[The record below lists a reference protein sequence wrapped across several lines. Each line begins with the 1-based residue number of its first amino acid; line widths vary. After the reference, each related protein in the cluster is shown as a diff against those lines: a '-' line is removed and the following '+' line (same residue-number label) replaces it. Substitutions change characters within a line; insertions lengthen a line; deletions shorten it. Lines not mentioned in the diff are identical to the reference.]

1 MVDEGDPRR
10 PGHPTGPG
18 LVVGAAI
25 GRGLPR
31 LPDYHNV
38 IVSDPAGG
46 TRAVELHLGAHYER
60 FVRDLVAS
68 GRYASASEVMR
79 DGLRLVEEREQVRA
93 AKLDALRR
101 DIREGLDSGAPEP
114 LDMAAIKAEARR
126 RRAAKGE

>member
-1 MVDEGDPRR
+1 MPSSY
-10 PGHPTGPG
+10 T
-18 LVVGAAI
+18 
-25 GRGLPR
+25 
-31 LPDYHNV
+31 
-38 IVSDPAGG
+38 
-46 TRAVELHLGAHYER
+46 LGAHYER

>member
-1 MVDEGDPRR
+1 MPSSY
-10 PGHPTGPG
+10 T
-18 LVVGAAI
+18 
-25 GRGLPR
+25 
-31 LPDYHNV
+31 
-38 IVSDPAGG
+38 
-46 TRAVELHLGAHYER
+46 LGAHYER

-79 DGLRLVEEREQVRA
+79 DGLRLVEEREQMRA

>member
-1 MVDEGDPRR
+1 VPSSY
-10 PGHPTGPG
+10 T
-18 LVVGAAI
+18 
-25 GRGLPR
+25 
-31 LPDYHNV
+31 
-38 IVSDPAGG
+38 
-46 TRAVELHLGAHYER
+46 LGAHYER

-126 RRAAKGE
+126 RMAAKGE

>member
-1 MVDEGDPRR
+1 MPSSY
-10 PGHPTGPG
+10 T
-18 LVVGAAI
+18 
-25 GRGLPR
+25 
-31 LPDYHNV
+31 
-38 IVSDPAGG
+38 
-46 TRAVELHLGAHYER
+46 LGAHYER

-79 DGLRLVEEREQVRA
+79 DGLRLVEEREQMRA

-101 DIREGLDSGAPEP
+101 DICEGLDSGALEP

>member
-1 MVDEGDPRR
+1 MPSSY
-10 PGHPTGPG
+10 T
-18 LVVGAAI
+18 
-25 GRGLPR
+25 
-31 LPDYHNV
+31 
-38 IVSDPAGG
+38 
-46 TRAVELHLGAHYER
+46 LGAHYER

-101 DIREGLDSGAPEP
+101 DIREGLDGGAPEP

-126 RRAAKGE
+126 RMAAKGE

>member
-1 MVDEGDPRR
+1 MPSSY
-10 PGHPTGPG
+10 T
-18 LVVGAAI
+18 
-25 GRGLPR
+25 
-31 LPDYHNV
+31 
-38 IVSDPAGG
+38 
-46 TRAVELHLGAHYER
+46 LGAHYER

-68 GRYASASEVMR
+68 GRYASASEVVR

-126 RRAAKGE
+126 RMAAKGE